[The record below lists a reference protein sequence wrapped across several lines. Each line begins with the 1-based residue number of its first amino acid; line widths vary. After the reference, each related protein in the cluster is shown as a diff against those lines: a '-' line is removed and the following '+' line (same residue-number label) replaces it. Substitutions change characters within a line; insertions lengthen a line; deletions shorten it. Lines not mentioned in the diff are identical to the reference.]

1 MQTSMPQVKNTKL
14 EMLYY
19 LSFLSLQIADQI
31 IRKIA
36 GENEQG
42 SDDLFT
48 PSVKTDDI
56 LLSGLDVI
64 TDNDSTRSYT
74 AEHIVSI
81 SFIFNNYQHRIASNT
96 VDK

>member
-1 MQTSMPQVKNTKL
+1 MPKVKSTKL
-14 EMLYY
+14 ETLYY
-19 LSFLSLQIADQI
+19 LLFLLLQIADQI
-31 IRKIA
+31 IRKIV
-36 GENEQG
+36 GENEKG

-56 LLSGLDVI
+56 SISGLDVI

-74 AEHIVSI
+74 AEHTVSI
-81 SFIFNNYQHRIASNT
+81 VFIFNNYQHRIASNT